1 MTHRTS
7 HRSGTVRAVVAAAA
21 CALLTGCVSMPTDGP
36 VAEPQVSAA
45 TDDEPGIAFN
55 PRPPKAGESAPE
67 IVEGFLEAM
76 KATPIGMTVARQF
89 LSQGT
94 ADTWAPEQIITY
106 AEPGTATGVTTVR
119 KTLTDVNLYDE
130 RGAWQR
136 TQAERILEVGLVQE
150 DGEWRIESVPD
161 ALIVPDSW
169 FDDWYQRA
177 SLYYFDPTSEV
188 LVAEPVFAPRGDQL
202 ASSLVRG
209 LVTQPPAE
217 LQDVVRTYFPAG
229 TRDGLSVPIVAGG
242 IAAVSLSGDP
252 AAVDDETDRG
262 MLAQLVWTLRQEP
275 QVRAVQ
281 LTVGG
286 RAVNLA
292 EGSSQGN
299 LDAGDGFD
307 PDGTRPVREL
317 FALDEG
323 RVVTGLVG
331 SFDDTLGPL
340 GDGDVPLGSIGVSVS
355 GGHVAG
361 VSTTG
366 TELYVAPTEA
376 PDGQVSTVVTGATD
390 LGAPHWDHRDR
401 VWVLDRGAGRATVVV
416 VADGVSTP
424 VRVPGL
430 TGRTVTRLL
439 VSRDGTRLVAVVRG
453 RKTDRVVA
461 TRVRH
466 DAAGGIL
473 GFTPP
478 QVLPLPE
485 EGSPRIRDIGWRSP
499 TSISVLRTFTDD
511 LSLVR
516 TVSVDGSPG
525 TVETETGGSTI
536 VRGRMRALV
545 SAPVEGSEVF
555 ALAPGAIA
563 SVTRPERTVPSL
575 PEGFSGL
582 TYVG

>member
-1 MTHRTS
+1 MTA
-7 HRSGTVRAVVAAAA
+7 HRSMPARGLLLVAA
-21 CALLTGCVSMPTDGP
+21 CALLAGCVSMPSDGP
-36 VAEPQVSAA
+36 VREPQVSAA
-45 TDDEPGIAFN
+45 TDDEPGISFN
-55 PRPPKAGESAPE
+55 PRPPRAGESATE

-89 LSQGT
+89 LSRAT
-94 ADTWAPEQIITY
+94 ADTWAPEEIITY
-106 AEPGTATGVTTVR
+106 AEPGTTTGASTVR

-136 TQAERILEVGLVQE
+136 AQAERVLEIGLVQE
-150 DGEWRIESVPD
+150 DGEWRIQSVPD

-177 SLYYFDPTSEV
+177 SLYYFDPTSAV
-188 LVAEPVFAPRGDQL
+188 LVAEPVFAPRGDQF

-217 LQDVVRTYFPAG
+217 LEGVVRTDFPAG
-229 TRDGLSVPIVAGG
+229 TRDGLSVPIIAGG

-252 AAVDDETDRG
+252 AAVDDETDRR

-275 QVRAVQ
+275 LVRAVQ
-281 LTVGG
+281 LSVGG
-286 RAVNLA
+286 RAINLP

-299 LDAGDGFD
+299 LDAGDDFD
-307 PDGTRPVREL
+307 PDGTRPVPEL

-323 RVVTGLVG
+323 RVVTGVVG

-340 GDGDVPLGSIGVSVS
+340 GDGDVPLRSIGVSVS

-361 VSTTG
+361 VSSTG

-376 PDGQVSTVVTGATD
+376 PDGEVTTAVTGATD

-401 VWVLDRGAGRATVVV
+401 AWVLDRGAGRARVVV
-416 VADGVSTP
+416 VVDGVSRR

-430 TGRTVTRLL
+430 TGRTVSRLL
-439 VSRDGTRLVAVVRG
+439 VSRDGSRLVAVVRG
-453 RKTDRVVA
+453 QKSDRVVA

-466 DAAGGIL
+466 DAAGAVI
-473 GFTPP
+473 GFTPL
-478 QVLPLPE
+478 QELPLPD

-499 TSISVLRTFTDD
+499 TSVSVLRTLTDD
-511 LSLVR
+511 LSLVH

-525 TVETETGGSTI
+525 AVETGASTI

-545 SAPVEGSEVF
+545 SAPVDGSEVY

-563 SVTRPERTVPSL
+563 SVTRPERSVPSL
-575 PEGFSGL
+575 PEGLSGL